1 MPMMMMSFC
10 PGNSKSGSLF
20 FPLHTVLQAAT
31 RQLKDA
37 GIESPRLEAEI
48 LLAHCLKIER
58 IKLYTRWNEELPESQ
73 VRACQSLIFRRL
85 RQEPVAYIIG
95 YREFWSLDFLVTPE
109 VLIPRPETEFVV
121 ESALDHISG
130 RARVIDVGTG
140 CGVIAVCLARE
151 RPEVH
156 VYAVDISE
164 SALHVARANAIR
176 HKVVDRITFIRTDL
190 LSPFGPCA
198 VDGIVSNP
206 PYIPTPEISNLPIG
220 VRDYEPRTALDGGTD
235 GLKCSRSLMKE
246 AKYILKRHGW
256 LIFEMGFGQ
265 KESLTA
271 EIQGEGYQ
279 VQEVVPDYAG
289 LDRVMVAR
297 KIS

>member
-1 MPMMMMSFC
+1 MIMSFC
-10 PGNSKSGSLF
+10 PGNSKSGGLF
-20 FPLHTVLQAAT
+20 FPLHTVLQPAT

-73 VRACQSLIFRRL
+73 VRICQSLVSRRI
-85 RQEPVAYIIG
+85 RQEPIAYIIG
-95 YREFWSLDFLVTPE
+95 YREFRSLDFLVTSE
-109 VLIPRPETEFVV
+109 VLIPRPETELVV
-121 ESALDHISG
+121 ESALDHIFG
-130 RARVIDVGTG
+130 QARVIDVGTG

-151 RPEVH
+151 RPKVH

-164 SALHVARANAIR
+164 SALKVARANAIR
-176 HKVVDRITFIRTDL
+176 HKVADRITFVRADL
-190 LSPFGPCA
+190 LSPFGPLA

-206 PYIPTPEISNLPIG
+206 PYIPTHEIRNLPIEI
-220 VRDYEPRTALDGGTD
+220 RDYEPRTALDGGTD
-235 GLKCSRSLMKE
+235 GLTCSRSLMKE

-265 KESLTA
+265 NDSLVA
-271 EIQGEGYQ
+271 EVQEEGYQ
-279 VQEVVPDYAG
+279 VQKVVPDYAG

-297 KIS
+297 KIA